1 MEEEGKIVWGRD
13 VKSGMKWHGVSQWGK
28 TIYGKGFGRRR
39 VRSERKER
47 IG

>member
-1 MEEEGKIVWGRD
+1 
-13 VKSGMKWHGVSQWGK
+13 MKWHGMRE